1 MKQDGL
7 HILLVSVHGLIRGTA
22 PELGRDPDTG
32 GQVLYVLELARAL
45 AEHPEVAQV
54 DLLTRLVEDSA
65 VSSDYA
71 RVEEP
76 LTPHAR
82 IIRIPFGPRRY
93 IRKELLWDHLDHLVD
108 GYLAFARKL
117 PRMPDLIHSHYG
129 DAGYVAMRL
138 ANLLGIPF
146 VHSGHSLG
154 RCKKASLVQAGG
166 KETSL
171 ERTFHFTRRIQVEE
185 DVLAQASMVVASTR
199 QEIVEQYGLYSN
211 FDSRRA
217 AVIPPGTDTSRFSPP
232 GRTAA
237 PEGVAAS
244 VDRFLREPK
253 KPLLL
258 CIGRPVPRKN
268 LLGLVQAFGE
278 DPDLR
283 NQANLAIVA
292 GSRMDYRNL
301 EEACRNTWEELLH
314 AIDRH
319 DLYGHI
325 AIPKSHQSD
334 DIPEF
339 YRLAAQRKGLCVNP
353 ALSETF
359 GLTLIEA
366 AASGLPLV
374 ATDNGGPKDIVANC
388 RNGVLVDVTQPNALA
403 SVIKEA
409 LSDPKRWGDWSR
421 NGIRRVKDFYTWE
434 AHVNRYLKV
443 VRKILR
449 KGRNQSRRA
458 VRATR
463 SHGTPPFLIA
473 DHALVLDLDRTLI
486 GDRNALRPLLG
497 WIRENRHR
505 LVFGIA
511 TGRRLESAL
520 WVLRDWGLDS
530 PDVLISS
537 VGSEIHYGP
546 DWRPDQ
552 GWENHIRHGWRRE
565 DVALVLKTIP
575 GLRAQAQG
583 KLGPYKVSYHVNP
596 RKIPELGEIRT
607 VLSNQ
612 GLRARLVYSQSRYLD
627 VLPQRASKG
636 HALRYLAFKW
646 GLSLDRFIV
655 AGDSGSDLEM
665 LTGAT
670 LGIVVGNHS
679 SELAPLRGRNGIH
692 FVKQNFAAGVM
703 EGLEWYGIAS
713 PMALGGASPW
723 GLVHQPDDSLLD
735 SKGNPI
741 R

>member
-1 MKQDGL
+1 MKQEGL
-7 HILLVSVHGLIRGTA
+7 YILLVSVHGLIRGNA

-45 AEHPEVAQV
+45 AANSEVAQV
-54 DLLTRLVEDSA
+54 DLLTRLVEDPA
-65 VSSDYA
+65 VSHDYA
-71 RVEEP
+71 QAEE
-76 LTPHAR
+76 LLAPHAR

-93 IRKELLWDHLDHLVD
+93 IRKELLWDHLDNLVD
-108 GYLAFARKL
+108 GYLAFARRL
-117 PRMPDLIHSHYG
+117 PRMPDVIHSHYG

-138 ANLLGIPF
+138 SSLLGIPF

-154 RCKKASLVQAGG
+154 RCKKASLIQAGG
-166 KETSL
+166 REASL
-171 ERTFHFTRRIQVEE
+171 ERTFHFSRRIQVEE

-199 QEIVEQYGLYSN
+199 QEILEQYGLYSN
-211 FDSRRA
+211 FAPRRA

-232 GRTAA
+232 DRRTS
-237 PEGVAAS
+237 PGTVAAS
-244 VDRFLREPK
+244 VDRFLREPR
-253 KPLLL
+253 KPLVL

-268 LLGLVQAFGE
+268 FLGLVQAFGE
-278 DPDLR
+278 DPELR
-283 NQANLAIVA
+283 NKANLALVA
-292 GSRMDYRNL
+292 GNREDYRDL
-301 EEACRNTWEELLH
+301 EEACRKTWDELLH
-314 AIDRH
+314 AIDRY

-325 AIPKSHQSD
+325 AIPKGHRSE

-388 RNGVLVDVTQPNALA
+388 RNGLLVDATQPSALGSA
-403 SVIKEA
+403 IKEA
-409 LSDPKRWGDWSR
+409 LSDPKRWADWSR
-421 NGIRRVKDFYTWE
+421 NGIRRIKDFYTWE
-434 AHVNRYLKV
+434 AHVDRYLKAV
-443 VRKILR
+443 QKIMR
-449 KGRNQSRRA
+449 KGVKRSRRA
-458 VRATR
+458 IRVVG
-463 SHGTPPFLIA
+463 SPETPPFLQA
-473 DHALVLDLDRTLI
+473 ERALILDLDRTLI
-486 GDRNALRPLLG
+486 GDREALRPLLA
-497 WIRENRHR
+497 WVREYRHR

-565 DVALVLKTIP
+565 DVALAMKAVP
-575 GLRAQAQG
+575 GLRTQAQG
-583 KLGPYKVSYHVNP
+583 KLGPYKLSYHVNP
-596 RKIPELGEIRT
+596 GRLPELGKIRT
-607 VLSNQ
+607 ILSRQ

-636 HALRYLAFKW
+636 QALRYLAFKW

-655 AGDSGSDLEM
+655 AGDSGSDLDM

-670 LGIVVGNHS
+670 LAIVVGNHS
-679 SELAPLRGRNGIH
+679 PELAHLRGRNGIH
-692 FVKQNFAAGVM
+692 FSEQGFAAGVM
-703 EGLEWYGIAS
+703 EGLEWYGITSHLQLGEVS
-713 PMALGGASPW
+713 PCG
-723 GLVHQPDDSLLD
+723 
-735 SKGNPI
+735 
-741 R
+741 